1 MSGPF
6 SELRQDAT
14 RGRLALGDDGAIGR
28 WTDWAMLTSIT
39 IRVTAGAAGALP
51 ALLALALLDRAAFGH
66 ATANYAW
73 ALLLTG
79 PVLRFLGQAY
89 FRDLISFAREP
100 RSPQGSA
107 FIPLYALAMTGPTC
121 ALAWFGALTW
131 TDAGFVMLNVLIVI
145 ASRMQESWFVAH
157 GRPTA
162 AILLFYLF
170 PPLLHAILILVLL
183 PAAASEQFWLVAV
196 TQVVSYGGCVIA
208 GVAMQPPQGR
218 RQLLPHTASRRAGWR
233 AEWTAVRQFF
243 ASGALLAAT
252 EQLPIVLLSLFG
264 FRALIPTFQVARKLA
279 AVPDV
284 LIHALNMH
292 MMPRLVNYAD
302 SGRWTEF
309 RRVLRSFSLTSAG
322 LSCAYI
328 AVAVVAVYAFSRLSP
343 DSMHI
348 EFPFFAILFGAALIN
363 AVTGPLGSVTVLQGD
378 LWWMIGGGLSLLSQ
392 LCVSMLALG
401 GLGPLAIPLSVLAQ
415 VIVIRAITGMAAVLL
430 LQEKERESVAR
441 LSA

>member
-1 MSGPF
+1 MSGQF
-6 SELRQDAT
+6 GQLEHDAK
-14 RGRLALGDDGAIGR
+14 RAIRALEDNAANWR
-28 WTDWAMLTSIT
+28 WNDWAVLVSIA
-39 IRVTAGAAGALP
+39 IRIAAGAAGALP

-89 FRDLISFAREP
+89 FRDLISYPHEP

-107 FIPLYALAMTGPTC
+107 CIPLYALAMTIPTC
-121 ALAWFGALTW
+121 ALAWLGAITW
-131 TDAGFVMLNVLIVI
+131 TDAGFVIINVLFVI
-145 ASRMQESWFVAH
+145 ASRMQESWFVAN

-170 PPLLHAILILVLL
+170 PPLAHALLIVLL
-183 PAAASEQFWLVAV
+183 LPFASSEQFWLVAL
-196 TQVVSYGGCVIA
+196 TQVASYGGCVVA
-208 GVAMQPPQGR
+208 GIAMQSPQGR
-218 RQLLPHTASRRAGWR
+218 LQLIPHMVSRAGWR
-233 AEWTAVRQFF
+233 AEWGAVRQFF

-252 EQLPIVLLSLFG
+252 EQLPIILLSMLG
-264 FRALIPTFQVARKLA
+264 FRALIPTFQVARKLS

-302 SGRWTEF
+302 SGKWTDF

-328 AVAVVAVYAFSRLSP
+328 AVAVVGVYAFSRLSP
-343 DSMHI
+343 ESMHI

-378 LWWMIGGGLSLLSQ
+378 LWWMVGGGVSLLSQ
-392 LCVSMLALG
+392 FCVSMLALG
-401 GLGPLAIPLSVLAQ
+401 GLGPLAIPLSVLVQ
-415 VIVIRAITGMAAVLL
+415 VIVIRAITGMAAILL
-430 LQEKERESVAR
+430 LQEKERENVPR
-441 LSA
+441 LSV